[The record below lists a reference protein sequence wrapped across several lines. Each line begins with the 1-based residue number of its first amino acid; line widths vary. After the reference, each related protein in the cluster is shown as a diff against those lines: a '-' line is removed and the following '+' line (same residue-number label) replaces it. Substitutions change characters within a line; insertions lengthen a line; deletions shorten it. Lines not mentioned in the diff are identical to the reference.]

1 MGLSHTQTVLLIAV
15 GITVAA
21 AAVGGA
27 TIGFGGQQP
36 LHVDSVD
43 TRTTAGTD
51 AVLTVDATLNN
62 TGTANVSR
70 SVGLQIDT
78 NRNGTAATT
87 VATRTVTIPSGT
99 TRHVSFEVSP
109 EAVNPGPL
117 RYAVVVDQEPAT
129 RETGTV
135 VLDRPTFAVTDSTS
149 PEVVRG
155 EQASVTATLHNEGHF
170 QGTKSVEL
178 RLDRDQNG
186 TFSSTETVTASPMI
200 APGDSATVEF
210 TVDTE
215 SLQPGTYVYRFA
227 GPVGITEGTLTV
239 MQPATFQFDDTNV
252 STTAARDNASS
263 VIGGDGTDGNATDGN
278 STAAVRGDVVNVT
291 TTVRNDGDV
300 AGTETVRFEPPE
312 AAGEPQAREIRV
324 DSDSSRTLQYSLN
337 TTALARG
344 NYSMNLTVANETQSL
359 PLRVYDSNFEVTSIR
374 GQETLVRG
382 DDLQFE
388 ATVRNTGDAAD
399 NQSVEFRID
408 LDDDDSPEYT
418 VERHVALA
426 PGEQTTVQF
435 TATYAELES
444 NTSERLLGS
453 HVYGIHSGD
462 ENTTAVVAYEPP
474 QYSSSDTGS
483 TGGSTDDRTE
493 VEPATLDEITQ
504 EKYGYDYDQISGETR
519 RQIAEIHERQ
529 PFADG
534 LAVTEVRTREEIAR
548 QEFGLDVE
556 PGDRFNFTAIDVET
570 QQEIEA
576 IFDAQFQSDTGDRI
590 ESWDELARQQ
600 YDSDYD
606 ALSADQQQTIREQY
620 TAQFEES

>member
-21 AAVGGA
+21 AAVGGT

-36 LHVDSVD
+36 LQVDSVD
-43 TRTTAGTD
+43 TRTTAESD
-51 AVLTVDATLNN
+51 AVFTVDATLNN
-62 TGTANVSR
+62 TGTANVTR
-70 SVGLQIDT
+70 SVGLQIDA
-78 NRNGTAATT
+78 NGNGTAATT
-87 VATRTVTIPSGT
+87 VTTRTVTIPSET
-99 TRHVSFEVSP
+99 TRRVSFEVSP
-109 EAVNPGPL
+109 EAIDPGPL
-117 RYAVVVDQEPAT
+117 TYAVVIDQEPAT

-149 PEVVRG
+149 PNVVRG

-170 QGTKSVEL
+170 EGTKSVDL
-178 RLDRDQNG
+178 RLDRDGDG
-186 TFSSTETVTASPMI
+186 TFSSTETAAASPMI
-200 APGDSATVEF
+200 APDDSATVEF
-210 TVDTE
+210 TVDTQG
-215 SLQPGTYVYRFA
+215 LQPGTYMYRLV

-239 MQPATFQFDDTNV
+239 MQPATFRFEDTNV

-263 VIGGDGTDGNATDGN
+263 VIAGNATDGN
-278 STAAVRGDVVNVT
+278 STAAVRGDVLNVT

-300 AGTETVRFEPPE
+300 AGTETVRFDPPE
-312 AAGEPQAREIRV
+312 AAGEPDTQEIRV
-324 DSDSSRTLQYSLN
+324 DGDSLRTLQYTLN

-359 PLRVYDSNFEVTSIR
+359 PLRVYDSNFEVTTIR

-382 DDLQFE
+382 EDLQFE

-408 LDDDDSPEYT
+408 LDDEDGPEYT
-418 VERHVALA
+418 VERYVALA

-435 TATYAELES
+435 TAPYAELES

-453 HVYGIHSGD
+453 HVYGIYSGD

-483 TGGSTDDRTE
+483 TGGSTDDSTE
-493 VEPATLDEITQ
+493 IEPATLDEITQ
-504 EKYGYDYDQISGETR
+504 EKYGYDYDQVSGETR
-519 RQIAEIHERQ
+519 RQIAEVHERQ

-556 PGDRFNFTAIDVET
+556 PGDRFNFTAIDVQT

-606 ALSADQQQTIREQY
+606 ALSADQQQAIREQY